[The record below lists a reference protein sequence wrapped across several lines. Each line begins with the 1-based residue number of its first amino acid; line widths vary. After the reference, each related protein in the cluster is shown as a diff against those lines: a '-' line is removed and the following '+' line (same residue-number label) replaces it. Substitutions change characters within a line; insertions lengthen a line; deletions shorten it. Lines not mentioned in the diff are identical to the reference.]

1 MDTKRGLADAII
13 FAILM
18 GIGGA
23 FFSTIVSVVLA
34 IVGKLQWG
42 SVLIAVVNSAVV
54 SFAIILLIGIGFI
67 ILVPYGMSRPSAIV
81 FTAIIIVILCLVCI
95 NVPIETGKQNSQL
108 IWKWT
113 PENIDPNTIE
123 QVN

>member
-13 FAILM
+13 LAIVM
-18 GIGGA
+18 SIGGA

-42 SVLIAVVNSAVV
+42 SVLIAVLNSTVV
-54 SFAIILLIGIGFI
+54 SFAIILFMGIGCI
-67 ILVPYGMSRPSAIV
+67 ILVPYGMSRLSAILWTV
-81 FTAIIIVILCLVCI
+81 CIIAILCLVCI
-95 NVPIETGKQNSQL
+95 NVPIQTGKQNLPL

-113 PENIDPNTIE
+113 LDNIDPNTIE